1 MKNLF
6 GPQGPPG
13 WLVTG
18 GIACVAVAYVF
29 LAFLPSQK
37 GFRLMHLQLREKQ
50 KDIAST
56 DKLFAS
62 VSLTRGR
69 LNQASSFV
77 KQWQKDAPA
86 THDLSRIYA
95 QVSDKARL
103 AGVRLLRLDPQPARP
118 HALVAEYTVSVSV
131 EGTLEGTF
139 NFFKGVEELPQTIW
153 LRNINVLKAGET
165 SENLRCDLTLTIF
178 GDSADNSD

>member
-1 MKNLF
+1 MKILF

-37 GFRLMHLQLREKQ
+37 GFRQMHLQLREKQ
-50 KDIAST
+50 ADIAAT
-56 DKLFAS
+56 DKLFAG
-62 VSLTRGR
+62 VTLTRGR
-69 LNQASSFV
+69 LEQASALV
-77 KQWQKDAPA
+77 TQWKKDAPA
-86 THDLSRIYA
+86 PQDLSRLYA
-95 QVSDKARL
+95 QVSDRARL
-103 AGVRLLRLDPQPARP
+103 AGVKLLRLDPQPARP
-118 HALVAEYTVSVSV
+118 HAVVAEHTVSVSV
-131 EGTLEGTF
+131 EGSLEGVF

-153 LRNINVLKAGET
+153 LRNIKMLKAGET

-178 GDSADNSD
+178 GDSDDNSD